1 MPEQR
6 DHPLKDMVSET
17 RYNKLVRA
25 VTHRQRGLMLVM
37 EDVYNPYN
45 LAAIARSCDAFG
57 VQNIAVIF
65 ENQEFFNPREAG
77 KESAVSANKWLDYR
91 LFNHGTADALATL
104 KAEGWHLVATALT
117 PDAQPIQS
125 VDLTHDKL
133 ALIVGNEHAGVSR
146 TTLETV
152 DTVMT
157 IPMVGMVESFNV
169 SVASAISLY
178 EITRQRQASG
188 RDFYLSDEKA
198 DALLTDFIAVR

>member
-1 MPEQR
+1 MPEKR
-6 DHPLKDMVSET
+6 NHPLRDMVSET
-17 RYNKLVRA
+17 RYDKMVRA

-65 ENQEFFNPREAG
+65 ENQEFFNPRDMG

-91 LFNHGTADALATL
+91 LFDSGTADALATL
-104 KAEGWHLVATALT
+104 KAEGWYLVATALT
-117 PDAQPIQS
+117 PDAQPIQKL
-125 VDLTHDKL
+125 DLTHDKL
-133 ALIVGNEHAGVSR
+133 ALIVGNEHAGVSQ
-146 TTLETV
+146 TTLQAADV
-152 DTVMT
+152 VMS
-157 IPMVGMVESFNV
+157 IPMLGMVESFNV

-178 EITRQRQASG
+178 EITRQRQATG
-188 RDFYLSDEKA
+188 RSFYLSDEEA